1 MAQQAGPTGPKYR
14 RIAEDLLAQIGNG
27 EYPPGSRLPTK
38 AELMTRYQVAVNT
51 VERAIAELRKAGVV
65 ETAQGAGM
73 FVREPHAGS
82 ASPSSDTTQRL
93 EELEAELATL
103 RKEFSLLQAQVMN
116 LYHSSGQAYPYGESD
131 AEAESRA
138 G

>member
-1 MAQQAGPTGPKYR
+1 MTHCIYADLMAQQAGPTGPKYR

-27 EYPPGSRLPTK
+27 EYPPGSQLPTK
-38 AELMTRYQVAVNT
+38 AELMAKYQ
-51 VERAIAELRKAGVV
+51 VV

-82 ASPSSDTTQRL
+82 ASPSSDTTRRL
-93 EELEAELATL
+93 EELDAELATL

-116 LYHSSGQAYPYGESD
+116 LYHSSGQAYPYGERN

>member
-1 MAQQAGPTGPKYR
+1 MAK
-14 RIAEDLLAQIGNG
+14 
-27 EYPPGSRLPTK
+27 
-38 AELMTRYQVAVNT
+38 YQVAVNT
-51 VERAIAELRKAGVV
+51 VERAIAELRKARVV

-73 FVREPHAGS
+73 FVREPHVGS
-82 ASPSSDTTQRL
+82 ASPSSDTTKRL
-93 EELEAELATL
+93 EELEVELATL

-131 AEAESRA
+131 AGAESRA